1 MIIQLPTVGDSVA
14 VLFRLPT
21 SIWADNVHLVGDF
34 NGWSITAT
42 PMRRSEQFW
51 EVTLLLTA
59 NNTYTGN
66 TIINGNILQIGN
78 NGITGTLGTGNV
90 TNSGGLLFSRSD
102 AAYIYGGVINGTGGV
117 TNTGTGTM
125 TWIGNNLYT
134 GPTAIT
140 AGKLHLGP
148 WEHIFY

>member
-59 NNTYTGN
+59 NNTYAYAYLLDGMDWCSEHN
-66 TIINGNILQIGN
+66 RAERAVGAAPLIN
-78 NGITGTLGTGNV
+78 
-90 TNSGGLLFSRSD
+90 LLSAPIAHARRMSM
-102 AAYIYGGVINGTGGV
+102 AS
-117 TNTGTGTM
+117 
-125 TWIGNNLYT
+125 
-134 GPTAIT
+134 
-140 AGKLHLGP
+140 
-148 WEHIFY
+148 